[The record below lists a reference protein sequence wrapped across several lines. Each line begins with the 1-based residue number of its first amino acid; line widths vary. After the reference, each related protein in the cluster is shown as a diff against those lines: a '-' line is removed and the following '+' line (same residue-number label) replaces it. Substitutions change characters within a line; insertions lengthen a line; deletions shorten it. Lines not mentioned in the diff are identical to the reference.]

1 MPRRGLTR
9 DAVVGAAVEMI
20 EETGIS
26 SFSMAALAKRLHVR
40 TASLY
45 NHVESLDALYREV
58 GLTAINRL
66 VAAEENAAAGKSGDE
81 ALWALAEAYR
91 RFAREHYHLYRFILA
106 SLSWEGGPLE
116 QAACAVIRPI
126 LRILAGYGLS
136 QAQQVHWQRIL
147 RSVMHGFA
155 AHETAGGFSHFPL
168 DSDESYRL
176 AIQWI
181 AAALQ
186 TAGKDGTP

>member
-1 MPRRGLTR
+1 M
-9 DAVVGAAVEMI
+9 
-20 EETGIS
+20 
-26 SFSMAALAKRLHVR
+26 
-40 TASLY
+40 
-45 NHVESLDALYREV
+45 
-58 GLTAINRL
+58 
-66 VAAEENAAAGKSGDE
+66 
-81 ALWALAEAYR
+81 
-91 RFAREHYHLYRFILA
+91 
-106 SLSWEGGPLE
+106 
-116 QAACAVIRPI
+116 IRPI